1 MLKSILK
8 PVVGFSHNIADNSI
22 NPMKG
27 VFSQIYWGVKI
38 PFNLALI
45 DANS

>member
-1 MLKSILK
+1 M
-8 PVVGFSHNIADNSI
+8 GFSNIIAEISI
-22 NPMKG
+22 NPMKV
-27 VFSQIYWGVKI
+27 VFFQIYWGVKI